1 MKHFFFAISVLTLT
15 GCSIDM
21 EETHPVVEQVFLQEE
36 ASIDGITCVLEGGY
50 PHIKDLSSVQ
60 VEININAALDAFANL
75 TKENV
80 RDCPAQL
87 VELTEDGAETRD
99 TTQVQYDVKLLNA
112 DVFSLMLL
120 TSQMLEGAAHP
131 NNSINTFTFDLQS
144 GQTIDLAE
152 YFRDTPGYEEIL
164 EQAIAAALQR
174 EEMEI
179 DPELRNPIKKFYLT
193 RDALVLVDLFDVH
206 VLKGFEVRIPL
217 TDSKEKDSNE

>member
-1 MKHFFFAISVLTLT
+1 
-15 GCSIDM
+15 
-21 EETHPVVEQVFLQEE
+21 
-36 ASIDGITCVLEGGY
+36 
-50 PHIKDLSSVQ
+50 
-60 VEININAALDAFANL
+60 
-75 TKENV
+75 
-80 RDCPAQL
+80 
-87 VELTEDGAETRD
+87 
-99 TTQVQYDVKLLNA
+99 
-112 DVFSLMLL
+112 MLL

-164 EQAIAAALQR
+164 EQAIAAALER

>member
-164 EQAIAAALQR
+164 EQAIAAALER